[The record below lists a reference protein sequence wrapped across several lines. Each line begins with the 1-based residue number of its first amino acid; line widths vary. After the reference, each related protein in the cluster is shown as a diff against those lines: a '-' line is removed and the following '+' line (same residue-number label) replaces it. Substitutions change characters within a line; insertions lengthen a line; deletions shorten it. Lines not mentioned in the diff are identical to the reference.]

1 MSSQADTPQYPLR
14 FNDSEVKG
22 GFTVVFIVWHSLA
35 VLAGG
40 HILADA
46 FSREWSVQLA
56 NIVPGTT
63 DRVSTVTSGVLDR
76 IFHIRTKHASG
87 TFKLAFLASLAF
99 MALTQLAPGTI
110 SAATTIISV
119 PTTFPVARQ
128 VSQIDN
134 SNFQQFLTT
143 IERANL
149 IVRLEKIELT
159 PFGFKLPANTL
170 ISLLPPRDKF
180 NETLEYNTDIVEF
193 HHNCRWEAPSI
204 VNASDLSISAAGQ
217 IWSTQLILGGQDQT
231 RAGMPHNTQMMDVLM
246 TLVFSGSSISPLS
259 LTTVPIMMNTSTSA
273 YLFIGGNS
281 SFFNSTTSPR
291 ARFAINL
298 DNLPATYM
306 EQGVGVT
313 RSSDIPLVGP
323 LATVLLCDAQPKISG
338 GRVRLDIDGT
348 VNVMSSGQPSDGSFP
363 LTAANLIFSNA
374 FQDTLVELEFL
385 EVFNLVNNVAAD
397 MFMTNSSVDW
407 SVAEDIA
414 PLDVVSINENVD
426 TFMSSAAKAFIDGYR
441 KVGTSAEP
449 TFDLASVPGLM
460 EEQQLALTTS
470 KELLIVTVVLD
481 VIITALLFTLV
492 RSAST
497 WKGYPLNLAN
507 FFRLLEEGYTQ
518 ER

>member
-1 MSSQADTPQYPLR
+1 
-14 FNDSEVKG
+14 
-22 GFTVVFIVWHSLA
+22 
-35 VLAGG
+35 
-40 HILADA
+40 
-46 FSREWSVQLA
+46 
-56 NIVPGTT
+56 
-63 DRVSTVTSGVLDR
+63 
-76 IFHIRTKHASG
+76 
-87 TFKLAFLASLAF
+87 
-99 MALTQLAPGTI
+99 
-110 SAATTIISV
+110 
-119 PTTFPVARQ
+119 
-128 VSQIDN
+128 
-134 SNFQQFLTT
+134 
-143 IERANL
+143 
-149 IVRLEKIELT
+149 
-159 PFGFKLPANTL
+159 
-170 ISLLPPRDKF
+170 
-180 NETLEYNTDIVEF
+180 
-193 HHNCRWEAPSI
+193 
-204 VNASDLSISAAGQ
+204 
-217 IWSTQLILGGQDQT
+217 
-231 RAGMPHNTQMMDVLM
+231 
-246 TLVFSGSSISPLS
+246 
-259 LTTVPIMMNTSTSA
+259 MNTSTSA